1 MSVDRTDT
9 NYAAEGGTIG
19 YGAQFKVGD
28 GASPEVFAAIFGV
41 DTITMG
47 ETSVADVVLTHLRS
61 LNAHHEHAPGMLD
74 TSALSLGG
82 IYKPDEWSLSTT
94 GGGSGAFAA
103 GGLPYL
109 AQQRGIH
116 NVAISLPF
124 GSPEPEVS
132 IRGYFTGFS
141 LEEVNT
147 EGVIRWVCGFMP
159 TQAMVLP

>member
-1 MSVDRTDT
+1 MDRTDT

-19 YGAQFKVGD
+19 YGAQLKIGD
-28 GASPEVFAAIFGV
+28 GASPEGFDAVFAV

-61 LNAHHEHAPGMLD
+61 PNAHHEHAPGMLD
-74 TSALSLGG
+74 TSAISFGG
-82 IYKPDEWSLSTT
+82 IYKPDEWSLSTQ
-94 GGGSGAFAA
+94 GGGSGAFAS

-116 NVAISLPF
+116 NIVISLPF
-124 GSPEPEVS
+124 GSPEPEVTL
-132 IRGYFTGFS
+132 RGYFTGFS
-141 LEEVNT
+141 IEEVST
-147 EGVIRWVCGFMP
+147 EGVIRYNCGLMP